1 MELKLPDLRIVNT
14 NRLVLHEESDPAR
27 SERIADRLAEEK
39 VLGNPPIVASVPGT
53 SKLIVLDGANRVSA
67 AFVLHLPAMMVQVVD
82 YEDHEVRLQRWHHL
96 LLELDGAALLESV
109 RKIPTAILERTE
121 ARTSEKA
128 LHGKRVACV
137 VRPKNGTA
145 WRVLPRP
152 GVSAAAV
159 MRAVTDIYKRRTQI
173 YRIADEQID
182 RLAEQTAANVTAVIL
197 FPGFRK
203 QDIVRFALEEGEKL
217 PPGITKHFIPNRALK
232 VNLPLSVLRGK
243 KTLAAR
249 NKELADLIAKKS
261 REKKIRAYPEPT
273 VIFDE

>member
-1 MELKLPDLRIVNT
+1 MELKLPDLRIVDT
-14 NRLVLHEESDPAR
+14 RRLVLHEESDPSR
-27 SERIADRLAEEK
+27 SERIAARLAEEK

-67 AFVLHLPAMMVQVVD
+67 AFVLKLTALMVQVVD
-82 YEDHEVRLQRWHHL
+82 YADPEVRLHRWHHL

-109 RKIPTAILERTE
+109 RKIPLAIVEKTE
-121 ARTSEKA
+121 AKTAERA
-128 LHGKRVACV
+128 LSGKRVACV
-137 VRPKNGTA
+137 VRPRNGTA

-152 GVSAAAV
+152 GVSPAAV

-203 QDIVRFALEEGEKL
+203 QDIVRFALKE
-217 PPGITKHFIPNRALK
+217 GITKHFIPNRALK

-249 NKELADLIAKKS
+249 NRELAALIARKS